1 MRHSLHYSMVLPLP
15 LQEVFDFFADVT
27 NLQRITPPELN
38 FSIVTPLPL
47 LMQAGTIID
56 FRLSLLGVP
65 FGWQTEISAWE
76 PPHMFVD
83 RQIKGPY
90 AEWIHK
96 HTFSSAEDGR
106 TVMEDDVTYSLPSLP
121 LGELAQPLVR
131 KQLERIFTYRRETI
145 LKLLK
150 KRTA

>member
-1 MRHSLHYSMVLPLP
+1 VRHSLHYSMVLPLP

-47 LMQAGTIID
+47 LMQAGAIID

-65 FGWQTEISAWE
+65 FKWQTEISAWE

>member
-1 MRHSLHYSMVLPLP
+1 MELPLP
-15 LQEVFDFFADVT
+15 INDVFDFFADVA

-38 FSIVTPLPL
+38 FSIRTPMPV
-47 LMQAGTIID
+47 LMQKGATID
-56 FRLSLLGVP
+56 FRLSLMGIP
-65 FGWQTEISAWE
+65 FEWKTEISAWE

-90 AEWIHK
+90 AEWVHT
-96 HTFSSAEDGR
+96 HTFRSSNEDR
-106 TVMEDDVTYSLPSLP
+106 TVMEDDVIYTLPSLP
-121 LGELAQPLVR
+121 LGELAHPLVR

-150 KRTA
+150 SRTA